1 MEHARKAQI
10 WPKAARSGR
19 ITHKDRS
26 VVANLRNVSSAA
38 GEPDQPTCGRPECR
52 RVGADIGSRTLLQQ
66 RSPQLC
72 ERRRRRLRRDV
83 GKLGGAKSAH
93 SRLRALSQ
101 LVILACESR
110 HRNAERL
117 WVSDGQENELCARE
131 CAPTVSKII
140 GRGGMQNYPRFLAPS
155 AASPRAADEAAGAC
169 RSCMSQRSRHQ
180 QHSQEP

>member
-1 MEHARKAQI
+1 
-10 WPKAARSGR
+10 
-19 ITHKDRS
+19 
-26 VVANLRNVSSAA
+26 
-38 GEPDQPTCGRPECR
+38 
-52 RVGADIGSRTLLQQ
+52 
-66 RSPQLC
+66 
-72 ERRRRRLRRDV
+72 V

-110 HRNAERL
+110 RKNAERL

-155 AASPRAADEAAGAC
+155 AASPRAAESNNLTEAHWIELGFLVTSLSATAPTRSSSARSGLVTLVACQQGALLRVEGSLQLYPWRLLRPARYC
-169 RSCMSQRSRHQ
+169 VASLNLRHSF
-180 QHSQEP
+180 HLLG